1 LLLFYPDDVGIIFL
15 RNVGKHLPIARC
27 YNSEI
32 HDVKHLKQSASIF
45 SFIQFSTSR
54 PNSTLR
60 YTFLAADVWLYNLYS
75 RESYSTVLNYTKCEG
90 ARRCCLVTWPYRNQW
105 IATAQILWG

>member
-1 LLLFYPDDVGIIFL
+1 LLLFYPDELGIIFF
-15 RNVGKHLPIARC
+15 RNVGKHLPITLC
-27 YNSEI
+27 HNSG

-60 YTFLAADVWLYNLYS
+60 YTFLAVDVWLYNLYS
-75 RESYSTVLNYTKCEG
+75 RESCSTVLNCVKRGG
-90 ARRCCLVTWPYRNQW
+90 ARRCCLVTWPYRKQW
-105 IATAQILWG
+105 IAAAQIFW